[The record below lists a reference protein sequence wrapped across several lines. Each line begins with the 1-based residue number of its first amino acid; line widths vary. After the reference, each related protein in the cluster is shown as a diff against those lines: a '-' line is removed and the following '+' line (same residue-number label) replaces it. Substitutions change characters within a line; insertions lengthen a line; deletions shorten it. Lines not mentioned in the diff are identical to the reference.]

1 MSLILRM
8 STQTVGLR
16 RRASEAEGWGET
28 TYAPPVSE
36 DPERITCVYE
46 PRFSD
51 SGRDGSTV
59 FRGRV
64 LTATPLS
71 LGDLIIPDLVAEPE
85 EAQEVTDVA
94 LLYGFDGSIDFYE
107 ALL

>member
-1 MSLILRM
+1 MSLISRN
-8 STQTVGLR
+8 STQVVGLR
-16 RRASEAEGWGET
+16 RRASETVGWGET
-28 TYAPPVSE
+28 SYDPAPP
-36 DPERITCVYE
+36 DAPLRIRCVYE

-64 LTATPLS
+64 LTKTSLS
-71 LGDLIIPDLVAEPE
+71 LGDLIIPDLDSPE
-85 EAQEVTDVA
+85 DAQEVTEVA
-94 LLYGFDGSIDFYE
+94 PLYGFDGSIDFYE